1 MFTWSA
7 SGTII
12 TEALVSVFSVTWQ
25 GGCGKEVAVGQHV
38 LLIKVSFT
46 LCFQASSFPSVVVYV
61 MDTSRS
67 TNPITF
73 MSNML
78 YACR

>member
-1 MFTWSA
+1 MEKVPF
-7 SGTII
+7 
-12 TEALVSVFSVTWQ
+12 EQ
-25 GGCGKEVAVGQHV
+25 RV
-38 LLIKVSFT
+38 LLIKLYFST
-46 LCFQASSFPSVVVYV
+46 YFQASSFPSVVVYV